1 MIRVPVKYSKRGF
14 TLAEVITAVA
24 ILSLIMVAVSAFQYN
39 VLSYN
44 RIAEVSLTNAQEA
57 QALIKTI
64 SKELRATQQSAN
76 GAYPIAA
83 AATSTITFFSDTDRD
98 GNEEQVRY
106 YLASSTLYRGIIRPT
121 GSPLTYTG
129 SESTKILAT
138 GLRNSS
144 TTPVFE
150 YFDSTYAGT
159 SSPMTYPITIT
170 NIRLVKVNLT
180 IDTDPSRAPVLRTF
194 TTQTVLRNLKDNL

>member
-1 MIRVPVKYSKRGF
+1 MIRVPVKYGKRGF

-76 GAYPIAA
+76 GAYPIAV
-83 AATSTITFFSDTDRD
+83 AATSTITFFSDTDKD
-98 GNEEQVRY
+98 GTEEQVRY
-106 YLASSTLYRGIIRPT
+106 YLASSTLYRGIIKPT
-121 GSPLTYTG
+121 GSPLSYTG
-129 SESTKILAT
+129 SESRKILAT

-150 YFDSTYAGT
+150 YFGSTYAGT
-159 SSPMTYPITIT
+159 SSAMTYPLTIT

>member
-1 MIRVPVKYSKRGF
+1 MNRHLAHSNSGF
-14 TLAEVITAVA
+14 TLAEIITAVA
-24 ILSLIMVAVSAFQYN
+24 ILSLIMVAVSTFQYN

-44 RIAEVSLTNAQEA
+44 RSAQVSLTNAQEA
-57 QALIKTI
+57 QSLIKTVA
-64 SKELRATQQSAN
+64 KELRAMQQSAN
-76 GAYPIAA
+76 GAYPIAV

-98 GNEEQVRY
+98 GTEEQVRY
-106 YLASSTLYRGIIRPT
+106 YLASSTLYRGIIKPS
-121 GSPLTYTG
+121 GSPLAYTG

-144 TTPVFE
+144 STPVFE

-159 SSPMTYPITIT
+159 SSPMTYPLTLT
-170 NIRLVKVNLT
+170 SIRLVKVNLT
-180 IDTDPSRAPVLRTF
+180 IDTDPNKAPVLRTF